1 MLMPIPPISNEVP
14 DTRLRRPEEPEID
27 PESCR
32 ELFCAIVGLA
42 VKDSEH
48 IKCLE
53 DRPSLTAYEHK
64 KLQQLTED
72 WHPADFF
79 DGVWFEDICAML
91 NVQPDA
97 IRSELLARR
106 TVPGAQDSQPSAAIR

>member
-42 VKDSEH
+42 IKDSEH

-53 DRPSLTAYEHK
+53 DSPISL
-64 KLQQLTED
+64 LT
-72 WHPADFF
+72 
-79 DGVWFEDICAML
+79 
-91 NVQPDA
+91 NT
-97 IRSELLARR
+97 RSCNN
-106 TVPGAQDSQPSAAIR
+106 